1 MKKIAIVTGSDKK
14 YFPFLKNLVFS
25 LKKSKSLEIADLCI
39 LDVEDKSDYLTELK
53 EFIHEKKVAKF
64 NLELK
69 FKDTENWFKLL
80 TERPFIKDYFPGYE
94 KYVWLDADT
103 HVINKEII
111 YNLDEATNLKDI
123 AITPE
128 LNESYVFKNKKFG
141 IKKIF
146 FSLYK
151 ISGWSFKNYKKYFNS
166 ELAENLFFKPLF
178 NNGVFCIKASSK
190 IWDLWK
196 SEYQL
201 ALNKAQTSYGIKTDQ
216 LSLNKILYENFNLV
230 SILDSTN
237 NWIID
242 KSEPL
247 FFDKDNNLLLTPSY
261 PRRKIN
267 ILHFTNMK
275 FDQKFECDD
284 NFNNCIYKKISDFDG

>member
-25 LKKSKSLEIADLCI
+25 LVKSKSLEIADLCI
-39 LDVEDKSDYLTELK
+39 LDVEDSNDYLSEL
-53 EFIHEKKVAKF
+53 EGFIYQKKKAKF

-69 FKDTENWFKLL
+69 FKDKENWFKLL

-103 HVINKEII
+103 HVLDKESII
-111 YNLDEATNLKDI
+111 NLDEATKLKDI
-123 AITPE
+123 AIAPE

-141 IKKIF
+141 IKKLF

-151 ISGWSFKNYKKYFNS
+151 ITGWSFKNYKKYFNS

-178 NNGVFCIKASSK
+178 NNGVFCIKSNSK
-190 IWDLWK
+190 IWGLWK
-196 SEYQL
+196 NEYQL
-201 ALNKAQTSYGIKTDQ
+201 ALNKAKTSYGIKTDQ
-216 LSLNKILYENFNLV
+216 LSLNKILYENFNIV
-230 SILDSTN
+230 SIMDSTN

-247 FFDKDNNLLLTPSY
+247 FFDKDNKLLLTPSY

-275 FDQKFECDD
+275 FNQKFECID
-284 NFNNCIYKKISDFDG
+284 NFSNSTYKKIRDFDE